1 MIPLG
6 KSMGR
11 TVRNAPLVIP
21 LSPCSSLISAFDNI
35 LLLPLELWIVL
46 PFPPLLLLL
55 SLQESSIQASGPS
68 SEILSICSSVSWFLS
83 PANPSWC

>member
-1 MIPLG
+1 
-6 KSMGR
+6 
-11 TVRNAPLVIP
+11 
-21 LSPCSSLISAFDNI
+21 